1 MSENIQ
7 NEDTEAKERRIKERS
22 EKLQKFTSS
31 VAAAISAIAL
41 GATVTFTTGLFT
53 EQKKTFSQSEL
64 SQMVT
69 TIESDF
75 EKQKVELNEL
85 QVKISAINENLN
97 KITTLPDGNKWE
109 VQSSKLE
116 QEIAILN
123 NRLSALED
131 ALTLNPA
138 KSLAIPI
145 LRKDLENTDKGIR
158 AEITQ
163 TKAEIDRIY
172 DQNKWFLGL
181 MFTMALS
188 VFGIAISSFFGKKS
202 S

>member
-1 MSENIQ
+1 MSENTQ
-7 NEDTEAKERRIKERS
+7 NEDNEIMQRKNKDRYER
-22 EKLQKFTSS
+22 LQKFTSS
-31 VAAAISAIAL
+31 VAATVSTIAL
-41 GATVTFTTGLFT
+41 GATAAFTVGLFT

-75 EKQKVELNEL
+75 EKQKNEL
-85 QVKISAINENLN
+85 HVLQEKISATNENFN
-97 KITTLPDGNKWE
+97 KISTLPDGSKWE
-109 VQSSKLE
+109 LQSNKLE
-116 QEIAILN
+116 QEISILN
-123 NRLSALED
+123 SRLSALEA
-131 ALTLNPA
+131 ALTLDPA

-202 S
+202 T